1 MPPIRL
7 LIDPPQAG
15 DWNMAGD
22 ELLLE
27 CASQGQTTLRFYQ
40 WNPAT
45 LSLGYFQDVAQREE
59 HSASRSC
66 SLIRRASG
74 GGAIVHDHELTY
86 SFAMPIERR
95 FEAGVEALYYTF
107 HETLIEALAE
117 WGVRSKL
124 CDLDATLQLGQR
136 EPFLCFQRRAKGDVL
151 LGEHKVC
158 GSAQR
163 RHRSA
168 VLQHGSVL
176 LRRSAF
182 APELPGIAEISGTVV
197 DNRPLVDAWLHR
209 LQSRWKGKLVEE
221 EWTLAERSGAEAI
234 RAAKFGAEKWL
245 LRRLAAS

>member
-7 LIDPPQAG
+7 FIDPPQAG
-15 DWNMAGD
+15 DWNMAVD

-27 CASQGQTTLRFYQ
+27 SASQGQATLRFYQ

-45 LSLGYFQDVAQREE
+45 LSLGYFQDVAQREQ
-59 HSASRSC
+59 HSASRSR

-95 FEAGVEALYYTF
+95 FEAGIEALYYTF
-107 HETLIEALAE
+107 HETLLEALAE
-117 WGVRSKL
+117 WGVHGKL
-124 CDLDATLQLGQR
+124 CDPDATLQLGQR
-136 EPFLCFQRRAKGDVL
+136 EPFLCFQRRARGDVL
-151 LGEHKVC
+151 LGEHKIC

-163 RHRSA
+163 RHRGA

-182 APELPGIAEISGTVV
+182 APELLGIAEISGTVV
-197 DNRPLVDAWLHR
+197 DCRPLVDAWLPR
-209 LQSRWKGKLVEE
+209 LEGRWKCNLAEA
-221 EWTLAERSGAEAI
+221 EWALAERSGAEAI
-234 RAAKFGAEKWL
+234 RVAKFGAEKWL
-245 LRRLAAS
+245 HRRSAAP